1 MNTKGLDDLSDIQRH
16 YDADPSL
23 EADRLDR
30 HPIEFEVTMRY
41 LRTYLPPGGAI
52 LEIGCAAGR
61 YTVELARLGHHVTA
75 IDLSPGLVELCRHAV
90 DAAGVTERVE
100 LHVSDARDLS
110 GIPGSSFDAILLMGP
125 LYHLVHRADRFR
137 AVEEATS
144 RLRPGGVFVSAHI
157 SRYGMMAH
165 IAQTIPFWIEN
176 SNSVDTILE
185 LGHEGDS
192 NPRDGGFRGYFSTAE
207 EIAPL
212 HEECGIRTLVLA
224 TSDPG
229 AAVLDS
235 TFREMPENQQR
246 LWIDL
251 FYRISAEPSYV
262 ASSSHL
268 LYVGKRP

>member
-1 MNTKGLDDLSDIQRH
+1 MKTRALDDVSDIQRH
-16 YDADPSL
+16 YDSDPSL
-23 EADRLDR
+23 EADRLCR

-41 LRTYLPPGGAI
+41 LRTFLPPGGTI

-61 YTVELARLGHHVTA
+61 YTAELARLGYRVTA
-75 IDLSPGLVELCRHAV
+75 VDLSPGLIELCRHAV
-90 DAAGVTERVE
+90 DAAGVTDRVE
-100 LHVSDARDLS
+100 LYVSDARDLS
-110 GIPGSSFDAILLMGP
+110 GIPGGSFDAVLLMGP
-125 LYHLVHRADRFR
+125 LYHLIHRADRLQ
-137 AVEEATS
+137 AVREAAS
-144 RLRPGGVFVSAHI
+144 RLRSGGVFVSAHI
-157 SRYGMMAH
+157 SRYGMMTH
-165 IAQTIPFWIEN
+165 IAQTIPLWIEN
-176 SNSVDTILE
+176 SKSVDTIVE
-185 LGHEGDS
+185 LGHDGDS

-229 AAVLDS
+229 AAALDS

>member
-1 MNTKGLDDLSDIQRH
+1 MKTKALDDVSDIQRH
-16 YDADPSL
+16 YDSDPSR

-41 LRTYLPPGGAI
+41 LRTFLPPDGTI

-61 YTVELARLGHHVTA
+61 YTTELARLGYRVTGV
-75 IDLSPGLVELCRHAV
+75 DLSPGLLELCRHAV
-90 DAAGVTERVE
+90 DAAGVTDRVE
-100 LHVSDARDLS
+100 LFVSDARDLS
-110 GIPGSSFDAILLMGP
+110 GIPGSSFDAVLLMGP
-125 LYHLVHRADRFR
+125 LYHLIHRADRIE
-137 AVEEATS
+137 AVKEAALK
-144 RLRPGGVFVSAHI
+144 LRSGGVFVSAHI

-165 IAQTIPFWIEN
+165 IAQTIPFWIEKTE
-176 SNSVDTILE
+176 SVDSIVK

-192 NPRDGGFRGYFSTAE
+192 NPRDGGFRRYFSTAE

-229 AAVLDS
+229 AVALDS
-235 TFREMPENQQR
+235 TFREMSESQQR